1 MWILKEIIERND
13 SPKTVIYRGKERM
26 KEYPEIRGMYR
37 HCLNKK
43 GLVSPSVL
51 QTLEWILEIGR
62 ESDYDILFNFT
73 RDGT

>member
-1 MWILKEIIERND
+1 
-13 SPKTVIYRGKERM
+13 M

-73 RDGT
+73 RDEK